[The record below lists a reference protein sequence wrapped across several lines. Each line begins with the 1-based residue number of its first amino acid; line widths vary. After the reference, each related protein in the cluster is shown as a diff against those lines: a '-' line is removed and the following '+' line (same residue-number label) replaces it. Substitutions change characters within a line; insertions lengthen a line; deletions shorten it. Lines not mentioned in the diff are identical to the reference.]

1 MTAVAEKQWNRWRI
15 ARWSVA
21 AALLLLPLAM
31 MQVNDE
37 WNWGVGDFVF
47 AGVMICG
54 TCMLYETAA
63 KWSGSLAYRG
73 GVVLAL
79 AASFLIVWIN
89 LAVGI
94 VGEDSPFNVNFFGL
108 VAMAAA
114 VSFAS
119 GFTAKGMARGMACV
133 AAATA
138 FLGVLLATAPMN
150 ADVPPGPARLLG
162 ISLAFA
168 AVWLASAALFGRAAK
183 AERTKA
189 ASTNA

>member
-1 MTAVAEKQWNRWRI
+1 MTAVAENRWNGWRI

-21 AALLLLPLAM
+21 AALLLTPLAM
-31 MQVNDE
+31 MQVSDE

-47 AGVMICG
+47 AAVMICG
-54 TCMLYETAA
+54 TFLLYETAA
-63 KWSGSLAYRG
+63 KWSASLAYRG
-73 GVVLAL
+73 GAVLAL

-94 VGEDSPFNVNFFGL
+94 VGEDSPFNLNFFGL

-114 VSFAS
+114 VSFAC
-119 GFTAKGMARGMACV
+119 GFTAKGMARGMTCV
-133 AAATA
+133 AAAAA

-150 ADVPPGPARLLG
+150 ANVPPGPAKLLG

-168 AVWLASAALFGRAAK
+168 AVWLASGLLFWRAAWVGRG
-183 AERTKA
+183 A
-189 ASTNA
+189 

>member
-1 MTAVAEKQWNRWRI
+1 MTAVTDNRWNGWRI
-15 ARWSVA
+15 GRWTVA
-21 AALLLLPLAM
+21 AVLLLIPLAM
-31 MQVNDE
+31 MRVSDE

-54 TCMLYETAA
+54 SCLLYETAA
-63 KWSGSLAYRG
+63 KWSASLAYRG
-73 GVVLAL
+73 GVIFAL
-79 AASFLIVWIN
+79 AGSFLIVWIN

-119 GFTAKGMARGMACV
+119 GFTPKGMARGMACV

-150 ADVPPGPARLLG
+150 ADVPPGPAKLLG

-168 AVWLASAALFGRAAK
+168 AIWLTAAGLFWRAA
-183 AERTKA
+183 RA
-189 ASTNA
+189 A